1 MDFIGSDA
9 YYTLC
14 AVALAVLILLLIGC
28 QVKARRPPRKRPSSP
43 PSQHQPSQSLT
54 GMKFRLQY
62 QIERPDGKIVASQIF
77 TGAEKSII
85 PCLRMMNEHIDSQI
99 KLYEKLYEKESE
111 KPESEPSKPRYA
123 AGSDMDKINRNAR
136 IIDLDEKPPN
146 DPSILFA
153 AIIGFIIFVILVFIV
168 PEMIK

>member
-14 AVALAVLILLLIGC
+14 AAALAVLILLLIGC
-28 QVKARRPPRKRPSSP
+28 QVKARRPPRKRPPSP
-43 PSQHQPSQSLT
+43 PPRYQTSQSFN

-77 TGAEKSII
+77 TGTEKSII

-99 KLYEKLYEKESE
+99 KLYEKLAEKESE
-111 KPESEPSKPRYA
+111 KPESEPNKPRYA
-123 AGSDMDKINRNAR
+123 AGSDIDKINRNAHTVDLEQEPSR
-136 IIDLDEKPPN
+136 TPYRLIGIVII
-146 DPSILFA
+146 
-153 AIIGFIIFVILVFIV
+153 IIFVLLFIAS
-168 PEMIK
+168 ITNH